1 MFRTRLSFIRYFEL
15 ENNIMKKTNWQILI
29 ILVFMMAACSFIG
42 QAQVI
47 PAVTPSQ
54 IMPLPEDL
62 RDIRYCE
69 ILVVNRTLATF
80 EIDVYNTIG
89 SSDCPSE
96 VWNQIDTEALA
107 KTYNAF
113 TVETNGPRYWV
124 INAVTGTGETAAG
137 KIVDLDGL
145 EMKLIAEIEM
155 KVWDALSK
163 DSFYKEKEVQ
173 RSNTWTFY
181 AGNMVYELINP
192 EGDVYR
198 MQSYAQIVDPA
209 LTIEDLASLGERLD
223 LPEGWTYQPRLL
235 EHDSELEADGL
246 AYMIQDEFRNSYMKV
261 IP

>member
-1 MFRTRLSFIRYFEL
+1 MLSS
-15 ENNIMKKTNWQILI
+15 
-29 ILVFMMAACSFIG
+29 MMAACGSVEN
-42 QAQVI
+42 AQVI

-54 IMPLPEDL
+54 SMPIPEDL

-69 ILVVNRTLATF
+69 ILVVNRKFATF
-80 EIDVYNTIG
+80 NIDVYNTIG
-89 SSDCPSE
+89 SSDCPAE
-96 VWNQIDTEALA
+96 VWNQIDTKALA
-107 KTYNAF
+107 KTYHAF

-124 INAVTGTGETAAG
+124 INAVTGSGETAAG

-163 DSFYKEKEVQ
+163 YSLYKEHEVQ
-173 RSNTWTFY
+173 RSNTWIFY

-209 LTIEDLASLGERLD
+209 LTIDDLESLGEHLD
-223 LPEGWTYQPRLL
+223 LPEGWTFQPRLL
-235 EHDSELEADGL
+235 EEDSELAADGL